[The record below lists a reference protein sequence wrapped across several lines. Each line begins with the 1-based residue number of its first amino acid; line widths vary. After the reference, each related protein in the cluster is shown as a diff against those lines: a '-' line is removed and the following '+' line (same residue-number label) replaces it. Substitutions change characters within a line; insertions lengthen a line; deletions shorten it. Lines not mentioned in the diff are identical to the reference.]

1 MAGTIGGCHL
11 KIYQKFCAYVGKI
24 STKCAFFVFALV
36 CLFVLFCFVFLN
48 EIIKPLFYSL
58 LLLFSSYARKKNSHS
73 YGVQLVPLKPKR
85 ERNLNVKR
93 EEEIDNQPKHR
104 LRSCINNYCCF
115 DMEKAWNKQF
125 KIHGKQTDTVFSFP
139 ASL

>member
-1 MAGTIGGCHL
+1 MAGTIGGCHF

-24 STKCAFFVFALV
+24 STKCAFFFLLLFV
-36 CLFVLFCFVFLN
+36 CLFCFVFCFVFLN

-73 YGVQLVPLKPKR
+73 YVVQLVPLKPKR

-104 LRSCINNYCCF
+104 LRSCINN
-115 DMEKAWNKQF
+115 
-125 KIHGKQTDTVFSFP
+125 
-139 ASL
+139 